1 LIERQ
6 WCKKIINK
14 YRLYRA
20 IRQDLL
26 SFSRYCSKGGIFIY
40 ERRTT
45 GSGGAPIPDIIE
57 ATGLE
62 KTFGKITAVNGI
74 SFAVKK
80 GEVFGFLG
88 PNGAGKTST
97 MKIIACVS
105 PRTSGSLKVFGL
117 DPDVSP
123 AEIKQRLGV
132 VPQET
137 NLDPDFTCY
146 GNLFTYSRY
155 FDLPPDVA
163 HQKAEE
169 LLKFVQLEEKRDV
182 TVEKLSGGMKRRL
195 ILARALVNNP
205 DLLILDEPT
214 IGLDPQARHLIWERL
229 KLLQDQGNTIVLTT
243 HYLDEAARLCD
254 RLVIMDNGKILVEGS
269 PEELVKEYVG
279 NEIVEVNKTEEV
291 LSCLQRENIPFEVI
305 GDTIQVATESSREV
319 AKILFDNCTPQNV
332 MTRPATLEDV
342 FLKLTGRKLRD

>member
-1 LIERQ
+1 MP
-6 WCKKIINK
+6 N
-14 YRLYRA
+14 Y
-20 IRQDLL
+20 
-26 SFSRYCSKGGIFIY
+26 SFTGGSLMP
-40 ERRTT
+40 
-45 GSGGAPIPDIIE
+45 GIIE
-57 ATGLE
+57 AQDLSKKFGDINAVDGI
-62 KTFGKITAVNGI
+62 TFAVN
-74 SFAVKK
+74 K

-105 PRTSGSLKVFGL
+105 PRTSGSIRVFGL
-117 DPDVSP
+117 DPDTAP

-146 GNLFTYSRY
+146 GNLFTYARY
-155 FDLPPDVA
+155 FDIPPDLA
-163 HQKAEE
+163 RKKGDE
-169 LLKFVQLEEKRDV
+169 LLEFVQLQEKRDV

-229 KLLQDQGNTIVLTT
+229 KLLQAQGNTIILTT

-254 RLVIMDNGKILVEGS
+254 RLVIMDNGKILVEGT
-269 PEELVKEYVG
+269 PVDLVKQYVG
-279 NEIVEVNKTEEV
+279 NEVVEIEKTDEV
-291 LSCLQRENIPFEVI
+291 LSCLARNNIPFEVI
-305 GDTIQVATESSREV
+305 GDSVQVATDSSREI
-319 AKILFDNCTPQNV
+319 AKILFDQCSPHKV

-342 FLKLTGRKLRD
+342 FLKLTGRKLKE

>member
-1 LIERQ
+1 MNTEPLV
-6 WCKKIINK
+6 
-14 YRLYRA
+14 Y
-20 IRQDLL
+20 
-26 SFSRYCSKGGIFIY
+26 GGD
-40 ERRTT
+40 
-45 GSGGAPIPDIIE
+45 PIPDIIE
-57 ATGLE
+57 AIDLK
-62 KTFGKITAVNGI
+62 KTFGRIRAVDGI

-105 PRTSGSLKVFGL
+105 PRTSGTLRVFGM
-117 DPDVSP
+117 DPEKSP

-155 FDLPPDVA
+155 FDIPPDVA
-163 HQKAEE
+163 QKKAEE
-169 LLKFVQLEEKRDV
+169 LLEFVQLGEKRDV
-182 TVEKLSGGMKRRL
+182 TVDKLSGGMKRRL

-229 KLLQDQGNTIVLTT
+229 KLLQAHGNTIVLTT

-269 PEELVKEYVG
+269 PADLVKKYVG
-279 NEIVEVNKTEEV
+279 NEIVEVEKTEEV
-291 LSCLQRENIPFEVI
+291 LSCLLQKKISFEVI
-305 GDTIQVATESSREV
+305 GESIQIATESAREV
-319 AKILFDNCTPQNV
+319 ARILFDNCTPHKV
-332 MTRPATLEDV
+332 LTRPATLEDV
-342 FLKLTGRKLRD
+342 FLKLTGRKLKE